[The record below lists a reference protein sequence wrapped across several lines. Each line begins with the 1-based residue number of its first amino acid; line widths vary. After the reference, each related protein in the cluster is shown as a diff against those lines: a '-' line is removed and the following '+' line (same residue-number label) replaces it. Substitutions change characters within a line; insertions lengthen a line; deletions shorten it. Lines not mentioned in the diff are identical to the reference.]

1 MDDIA
6 SLNARV
12 VALELERSHQARA
25 IEDLNEAVTAQWQLI
40 DQLKREVERLAD
52 QVREAAVAAPGVV
65 VLLLLFFCWCF
76 FVCDPR
82 T

>member
-12 VALELERSHQARA
+12 VALEIERSHQERA
-25 IEDLNEAVTAQWQLI
+25 IEDLNEAVTGQWKLI

-52 QVREAAVAAPGVV
+52 QLREAAVAAPGEAE
-65 VLLLLFFCWCF
+65 
-76 FVCDPR
+76 PPPPHY
-82 T
+82 